1 MPKTKP
7 SPFHLSLAAAC
18 LALAAL
24 PAAADWVEVRQVEK
38 EILLGDA
45 PRVHVKLSV
54 GDLTVEGIDGSR
66 VEVELKLECN
76 RQDLEGACKAR
87 ADRILL
93 APRMGKK
100 ELKVRLKRTSQGRM
114 KGIRA
119 RMTVRMPRG
128 VPLEVDVTGG
138 AVYVT
143 GLTSHLNINSGTGDV
158 DVLATRAGTQEVK
171 ATAGFG
177 HADLWL
183 GDGRIKGTGWP
194 KAINWKGSG
203 SARIDIDVVGS
214 GEISVRLE

>member
-1 MPKTKP
+1 MRFSTAIRPCLL
-7 SPFHLSLAAAC
+7 LS
-18 LALAAL
+18 AAL
-24 PAAADWVEVRQVEK
+24 LTGATTAAADWVEVRKLEK
-38 EILLGDA
+38 EVLLGDS
-45 PRVHVKLSV
+45 PRVHVNLSV

-66 VEVELKLECN
+66 VEVELTLECN
-76 RQDLEGACKAR
+76 RKDVEGACKAR

-93 APRMGKK
+93 APRMGRK
-100 ELKVRLKRTSQGRM
+100 ELKVRLRRTPQARF

-128 VPLEVDVTGG
+128 VPLEVDVKGG

-143 GLTSHLNINSGTGDV
+143 GLASHLNINSGTGDV
-158 DVLATRAGTQEVK
+158 DVLASRDRTNEVK
-171 ATAGFG
+171 ATTGFG
-177 HADLWL
+177 NADLWL

-203 SARIDIDVVGS
+203 DARIDIDVVGS